1 MKSILYSLVLL
12 SAIGCGT
19 KERYVHVVADVQP
32 KTAMVTI
39 EGIAERT
46 TMEFTKEGMTIHTG
60 TAPVKFG
67 GSAVFITRTG
77 VLLTC
82 AHLFDL
88 PVVSTITVTSI
99 QGTQLVARM
108 LTIDFGRDLAL
119 LKVDGLHDA
128 ATMSHRKL
136 RPGQEVIA
144 VGNPHGLDFSTTHG
158 IISHIDR
165 DIGDG
170 FYFTQID
177 APINPGNSGG
187 PLFNLDG
194 ELIGI
199 NARIV
204 PGDGMGF
211 AVSPSVIDEFLA
223 PFRGIK

>member
-12 SAIGCGT
+12 STIGCGA
-19 KERYVHVVADVQP
+19 KERYARVASDVQP

-39 EGIAERT
+39 EGIAEKT
-46 TMEFTKEGMTIHTG
+46 TMTFTKEGITVNTT
-60 TAPVKFG
+60 TAPVRNV
-67 GSAVFITRTG
+67 GSAVFITKTG

-82 AHLFDL
+82 AHLFDI
-88 PVVSTITVTSI
+88 PVVSTVTITTV
-99 QGTQLVARM
+99 QGTQIVARI
-108 LTIDFGRDLAL
+108 LTRDIERDLAL
-119 LKVDGLHDA
+119 LKVDGFHNPA
-128 ATMSHRKL
+128 IISHEAL
-136 RPGQEVIA
+136 RLGQEVIA
-144 VGNPHGLDFSTTHG
+144 VGNPSGLDFSTTHG

-165 DIGDG
+165 DIGEG

-199 NARIV
+199 NARII

-211 AVSPSVIDEFLA
+211 AISPSVIDEFLA